1 MWRRALPCCAGES
14 LDIFGEKSARRA
26 LGRYLRK
33 GLGGS
38 DAPRIA
44 DWAAEQGLDGATVM
58 EVGGGIGQIQAELV
72 RRGAARGT
80 VVEVVADYED
90 AARELATATGI
101 ADRTAFV
108 LADLVETPDA
118 VEPADIV
125 VLRRVVCCTPVG
137 PAVLGAAAGL
147 ARRTLLASYP
157 RDRAGVRVVVP
168 ACRTA
173 SWRSMRKRFRTF
185 VHPPRELERA
195 AEKHGLRLARVE
207 RGFVW
212 ETAQFTSPTPD
223 TFLTNRSG
231 SPHLGSIGSETCDS
245 SPFSDC
251 SRPSR
256 SSSCSR
262 PEPRPG
268 SQAPWA

>member
-1 MWRRALPCCAGES
+1 MSRCCAGES

-147 ARRTLLASYP
+147 ASRTLLASYP
-157 RDRAGVRVVVP
+157 RDRARVRVVVRLQNGLL
-168 ACRTA
+168 AL
-173 SWRSMRKRFRTF
+173 MRKRFRTF

-212 ETAQFTSPTPD
+212 ETAQF
-223 TFLTNRSG
+223 
-231 SPHLGSIGSETCDS
+231 IADS
-245 SPFSDC
+245 
-251 SRPSR
+251 
-256 SSSCSR
+256 
-262 PEPRPG
+262 
-268 SQAPWA
+268 

>member
-1 MWRRALPCCAGES
+1 MSRCCAGES

-26 LGRYLRK
+26 LRRYLRK

-44 DWAAEQGLDGATVM
+44 DWAGEPGLDGATVM

-72 RRGAARGT
+72 RRGAAHGT
-80 VVEVVADYED
+80 VVEVIAGYED
-90 AARELATATGI
+90 AARELAVATGI
-101 ADRTAFV
+101 ADRTTFV

-137 PAVLGAAAGL
+137 PAVLAAAAGL
-147 ARRTLLASYP
+147 TSRTLLASYP
-157 RDRAGVRVVVP
+157 RDRAGVRVV
-168 ACRTA
+168 ARLQNGLLA
-173 SWRSMRKRFRTF
+173 LMRKRFRTF

-212 ETAQFTSPTPD
+212 ETAQF
-223 TFLTNRSG
+223 
-231 SPHLGSIGSETCDS
+231 IADS
-245 SPFSDC
+245 
-251 SRPSR
+251 
-256 SSSCSR
+256 
-262 PEPRPG
+262 
-268 SQAPWA
+268 

>member
-1 MWRRALPCCAGES
+1 MSRCCAGES

-147 ARRTLLASYP
+147 ASRTLLASYP
-157 RDRAGVRVVVP
+157 RDRAGVRVVVRLQNGLL
-168 ACRTA
+168 AL
-173 SWRSMRKRFRTF
+173 MRKRFRTF

-212 ETAQFTSPTPD
+212 ETAQF
-223 TFLTNRSG
+223 
-231 SPHLGSIGSETCDS
+231 IADS
-245 SPFSDC
+245 
-251 SRPSR
+251 
-256 SSSCSR
+256 
-262 PEPRPG
+262 
-268 SQAPWA
+268 

>member
-1 MWRRALPCCAGES
+1 MSRCCAGES

-137 PAVLGAAAGL
+137 PAVLAAAAGL
-147 ARRTLLASYP
+147 TSRTLLASYP
-157 RDRAGVRVVVP
+157 RDRAGVRVV
-168 ACRTA
+168 ARLQNGLLA
-173 SWRSMRKRFRTF
+173 LMRKRFRTF

-212 ETAQFTSPTPD
+212 ETAQF
-223 TFLTNRSG
+223 
-231 SPHLGSIGSETCDS
+231 IADS
-245 SPFSDC
+245 
-251 SRPSR
+251 
-256 SSSCSR
+256 
-262 PEPRPG
+262 
-268 SQAPWA
+268 